1 MPKSILPCELG
12 NLDWP
17 EIESSAFQTFISDYC
32 ISSSNRTVSRG
43 YLNGLESL
51 IVEAGPGSSIA
62 KSCKIIS
69 LANLGKKAAS
79 HMILQKAETLYF
91 DLLPSFRWTISNEGK
106 STTIQSLITAVLLGL
121 YEIITSTS
129 TELGSH
135 VAHARGVSA
144 ILTNKYSPFDLVCGG
159 QLFQLPNPLSLKDL
173 DIKDPE
179 NIPTPTLQT
188 SEKFSIVCM
197 PLVNSPWATLDPIFL
212 KTISLIRK
220 AEKLLSDETGAT
232 TIDDLQLLKQ
242 EAELLRTD
250 YQKCVMNLSK
260 EWSSS
265 LIGIIPSNSSSMR
278 PEVGYW
284 PGSVLGYYDL
294 YVACVINSY
303 HKSQLLVLNVIVRC
317 HWATVHLPQNAE
329 IDPLIWEE
337 AQNLT
342 LGIVASIPYYLAE
355 NVQVFMNQTLASG
368 MTSKAM
374 TPGPSVGGL
383 LSMHT
388 LYMMSKLSV
397 VDSVLKDYLKD
408 CLAWIGRNMGIGQA
422 TMLSKHTSMDLS
434 DYITQAHVLIW
445 AGMLL

>member
-12 NLDWP
+12 NLNWP

-43 YLNGLESL
+43 YLNGLETL
-51 IVEAGPGSSIA
+51 IEKAGPWSSIA
-62 KSCKIIS
+62 KSCKVIS

-79 HMILQKAETLYF
+79 PMLLQKAETLYF
-91 DLLPSFRWTISNEGK
+91 DLLPSFRWTISNEDK
-106 STTIQSLITAVLLGL
+106 STTIHSLITAVLLGL

-173 DIKDPE
+173 DIGHLE
-179 NIPTPTLQT
+179 NISTPTLKA

-220 AEKLLSDETGAT
+220 AEKLLGDETEAT
-232 TIDDLQLLKQ
+232 SIDDLQLLKQ

-250 YQKCVMNLSK
+250 YQKCVINLSK
-260 EWSSS
+260 EWRSS
-265 LIGIIPSNSSSMR
+265 LIGIIPSNSDSTR
-278 PEVGYW
+278 HEVGYW
-284 PGSVLGYYDL
+284 PGPVLGYYDL

-303 HKSQLLVLNVIVRC
+303 HKSQLRVLNVIVRC
-317 HWATVHLPQNAE
+317 HWAIIHLPQDAE
-329 IDPLIWEE
+329 IDPFIWEE
-337 AQNLT
+337 ARNLT
-342 LGIVASIPYYLAE
+342 LDIVASIPYYLAE
-355 NVQVFMNQTLASG
+355 NVQVFLDQALASD

-374 TPGPSVGGL
+374 VPGPSVGGL
-383 LSMHT
+383 LLMHT
-388 LYMMSKLSV
+388 LYMVSKLSV
-397 VDSVLKDYLKD
+397 VDPVLKVYLKD

-422 TMLSKHTSMDLS
+422 TMLSEHSSINLS
-434 DYITQAHVLIW
+434 DYVTQAHVLIW